1 MKTHPDE
8 LSPPRSPAERQ
19 LDEIEQALQQA
30 LSDLGTTQVEY
41 ARAMAIAAADP
52 FQEWRG
58 GAALDTLRSR
68 RDTLASDL
76 GRLVLSWQRA
86 GGRVVLARA
95 GEQVTVEAPSA
106 ARVVA
111 TATTPVNVRTGVIS
125 RPATPAPAPAAPAAP
140 AAPPS
145 PPADL
150 SALANVQ
157 IGPGWTRA
165 VQAPPAPAKPEPQPA
180 ELRPVMALFGEVPRT
195 LDTKDRVEAEI
206 IRLAT
211 ATASDQ
217 IGRWPDF
224 PRDIQKSLV
233 GMTVAR
239 ARHLQDELTEG
250 LWDPARNADLDR
262 VFSAMTLY
270 SKQRQPGFVFGL
282 QRTHKPVHGSWRA
295 DALHF
300 WTELQSWLNT
310 HGLNPEKVLAE
321 LDLLCSADPDGTE
334 VIIQKALQALEAGVS
349 SEDPR
354 LVRILTP
361 RQELLKKHAAF
372 KKLRKAIRDA
382 EDQDREFDAELSAP
396 AAEIPVDWA
405 WWSLVRGRKAA
416 IIGGDSREE
425 ARQRIHSA
433 FGFQSLE
440 WFTTDHSRN
449 PATLA
454 EAVRNGG
461 IDFVIVLRRFIG
473 HDTDRIVLP
482 AARAANVPWVS
493 VERGYGV
500 AQIRLSIERFVSA
513 PSTDNA

>member
-8 LSPPRSPAERQ
+8 SSPPRSPADRH

-30 LSDLGTTQVEY
+30 LTDLGATQVDY
-41 ARAMAIAAADP
+41 ARAMSLAATDT

-58 GAALDTLRSR
+58 AAALDALRSR
-68 RDTLASDL
+68 RDALAGDL

-86 GGRVVLARA
+86 GGRVVLARS
-95 GEQVTVEAPSA
+95 GEHVTVEAPSA

-111 TATTPVNVRTGVIS
+111 AASTPVNLRTGVLS
-125 RPATPAPAPAAPAAP
+125 RPSTPAAPPAPAL
-140 AAPPS
+140 PPS

-157 IGPGWTRA
+157 IGPGWSRA
-165 VQAPPAPAKPEPQPA
+165 VQAPPAPTKTEPPPA
-180 ELRPVMALFGEVPRT
+180 ELRPVLALFGEVPRL
-195 LDTKDRVEAEI
+195 LDTKERVEAEV
-206 IRLAT
+206 IRLGT
-211 ATASDQ
+211 ATTAEQ

-239 ARHLQDELTEG
+239 ARHLQDELLEG
-250 LWDPARNADLDR
+250 LWDPARTSDLDR

-295 DALHF
+295 DAIHF
-300 WTELQSWLNT
+300 WTELQSWLNS

-321 LDLLCSADPDGTE
+321 LDLLCSTDPDGGE
-334 VIIQKALQALEAGVS
+334 VIVQKALQALEAGVS

-354 LVRILTP
+354 LLRILTP
-361 RQELLKKHAAF
+361 RQDLLKKHAAF
-372 KKLRKAIRDA
+372 KKLRKSIRDA
-382 EDQDREFDAELSAP
+382 EEQDREFDAELSAP
-396 AAEIPVDWA
+396 APEIPADWP

-425 ARQRIHSA
+425 ARQRIQAA
-433 FGFQSLE
+433 FAFQSLE

-454 EAVRNGG
+454 EAVKNGG
-461 IDFVIVLRRFIG
+461 IDFVVVLRRFIG

-500 AQIRLSIERFVSA
+500 SQIRISIERFVAA
-513 PSTDNA
+513 PPGDNA